1 MIGGGDWAA
10 DRIVPDMIRSLNA
23 GKPIGVRNPKAVR
36 PWQHVLE
43 PLSGYLQ
50 LAENMTHEKDTLW
63 QSAFNFGPDVVGFR
77 PVQELVEES
86 LKYWPGSWLDYS
98 TISDSPRSEFA
109 QPHH

>member
-50 LAENMTHEKDTLW
+50 LAENMTHEEDTLW
-63 QSAFNFGPDVVGFR
+63 QSAFNFGPEATDFR
-77 PVQELVEES
+77 SVKELVEES
-86 LKYWPGSWLDYS
+86 LNTGLDLGRINPIRTNHTKQICS
-98 TISDSPRSEFA
+98 V
-109 QPHH
+109 